1 MSADHLAQSSGTV
14 VQSEHSAEHAL
25 GVCRFTMPDISIPSH
40 QHDVGAHVMSNAVGM
55 VDSEVPALPPTAQ
68 VVMVDSEVPAL
79 PPTAQVVMVDSE
91 VPALPPTAVQA
102 RHAMHSYFA
111 RFAGCRNS
119 ALEVVPVAAADAEL
133 LDLRRALPA
142 VSFPP
147 QFLDLEAVHVHG
159 YSGDSSGQ
167 TGESEDGN
175 SLDSFIDDTPV
186 QLSNVDMDFILTGH
200 VAQTLPLTAG
210 LLFQRH
216 TSPATVAASKRRRII
231 LSSSSSS
238 PLPHD
243 TAEVQHRVHISPAT
257 AAARKR
263 LYIDITSSSSSS

>member
-1 MSADHLAQSSGTV
+1 MSADHLAQSSGAA

-68 VVMVDSEVPAL
+68 VVMVDSEAPAL
-79 PPTAQVVMVDSE
+79 PPS
-91 VPALPPTAVQA
+91 AVQA

-167 TGESEDGN
+167 TPQYN
-175 SLDSFIDDTPV
+175 CRMTTWI
-186 QLSNVDMDFILTGH
+186 
-200 VAQTLPLTAG
+200 
-210 LLFQRH
+210 
-216 TSPATVAASKRRRII
+216 
-231 LSSSSSS
+231 SSC
-238 PLPHD
+238 L
-243 TAEVQHRVHISPAT
+243 AML
-257 AAARKR
+257 RKR
-263 LYIDITSSSSSS
+263 CLSLPGC